1 MLNKAVLNY
10 SDLQNFIEF
19 CKSENETCII
29 QYHKNKAY
37 IYLSRARAR
46 THTHAHTHTRT
57 LSLSLSLSQSSWN
70 YGGWPSV
77 GVRNEDNIRSL
88 SVDGK
93 GVDLL
98 GPGRE
103 LE

>member
-37 IYLSRARAR
+37 LS
-46 THTHAHTHTRT
+46 